1 LFVGILL
8 FALVGVGS
16 VEAVRV
22 LERRIAPWRFS
33 EVGD

>member
-1 LFVGILL
+1 LL
-8 FALVGVGS
+8 FALVGVGVGS
-16 VEAVRV
+16 VEAVRI